1 MGEYLGPT
9 PLATVERLSVY
20 LRTLEEAK
28 NEGFEYISSEEIGR
42 RNGFTSAQ
50 VRKDLSCFGNFG
62 KKGKGYHIDTLI
74 GRIRKILGLDRRWNV
89 ALMGLGNLGE
99 ALVHYQGFKKSGFD
113 IVAIF
118 DIDPKKIGKQYEGI
132 EVYHPDK
139 LPEVKVEKNIEI
151 AIIAVPD
158 KAAKASINRVI
169 EAGIKGILNFT
180 SVRLPISE
188 EYIIKNVNL
197 AAELETISYYLTRPD
212 WLCRGTY

>member
-1 MGEYLGPT
+1 MSEYLGPT

-28 NEGFEYISSEEIGR
+28 NEGLEYISSEELGQ

-74 GRIRKILGLDRRWNV
+74 THIRKILGLNRRWNV

-118 DIDPKKIGKQYEGI
+118 DIDPNKVGKKYEGI
-132 EVYHPDK
+132 QVYHPDELK
-139 LPEVKVEKNIEI
+139 KVKEEKNLEI

-158 KAAKASINRVI
+158 SAAKASINRVI
-169 EAGIKGILNFT
+169 EVGIKGILNFT
-180 SVRLPISE
+180 SIRMPVSE
-188 EYIIKNVNL
+188 DYIIKNVNL

>member
-28 NEGFEYISSEEIGR
+28 SEGLEYISTEEIGQ

-50 VRKDLSCFGNFG
+50 GRKDLSCFGNFG

-99 ALVHYQGFKKSGFD
+99 ALVHHQGFKKSGFD

-118 DIDPKKIGKQYEGI
+118 DIDPKKIGKKYEGI
-132 EVYHPDK
+132 EVYHPDR
-139 LPEVKVEKNIEI
+139 LPEVKVEKNIEM

-169 EAGIKGILNFT
+169 EAGIKGILNFS

>member
-28 NEGFEYISSEEIGR
+28 SEGLEYISSEEIGQ

-99 ALVHYQGFKKSGFD
+99 ALVHHQGFKKSGFD

-118 DIDPKKIGKQYEGI
+118 DIDPKKIGKKYEGI
-132 EVYHPDK
+132 EVYHPDR
-139 LPEVKVEKNIEI
+139 LPEVKVEKNIEM

-169 EAGIKGILNFT
+169 EAGIKGILNFS

>member
-28 NEGFEYISSEEIGR
+28 SEGLEYISSEEIGQ

-99 ALVHYQGFKKSGFD
+99 ALVHHQGFKKSGFD

-118 DIDPKKIGKQYEGI
+118 DIDPKKIGKKYEGI

-139 LPEVKVEKNIEI
+139 LPEVKVEKNIEM

-158 KAAKASINRVI
+158 EAAKASINRVI
-169 EAGIKGILNFT
+169 KAGIKGILNFS